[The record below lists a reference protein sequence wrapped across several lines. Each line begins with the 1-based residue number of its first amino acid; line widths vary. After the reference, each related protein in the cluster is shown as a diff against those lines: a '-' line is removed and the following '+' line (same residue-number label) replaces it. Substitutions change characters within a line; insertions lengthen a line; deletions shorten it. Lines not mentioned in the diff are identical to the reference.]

1 MACFFIVDTYIDKN
15 KGRGSYDAYIVQ
27 VKPIVESYG
36 GEYLARTENVT
47 ALSPLR
53 KPDRVIIIR
62 FPSREK
68 LDACFASD
76 EYRQIMHERADS
88 VDARAVIV
96 GDGADEW

>member
-1 MACFFIVDTYIDKN
+1 MSVFFLVDVYIEEQ
-15 KGRGSYDAYIVQ
+15 KGRGFYDDYIEK

-36 GEYLARTENVT
+36 GEYLIRSENVT

-53 KPDRVIIIR
+53 EPQRVIVIR

-76 EYRQIMHERADS
+76 AYKQIMHERVES
-88 VDARAVIV
+88 VDARALIV
-96 GDGADEW
+96 EE

>member
-1 MACFFIVDTYIDKN
+1 MACFFIIDVYIDIS
-15 KGRGSYDAYIVQ
+15 KGRGSYDDYIEKVR
-27 VKPIVESYG
+27 PIVEKYG
-36 GEYLARTENVT
+36 GVYIARTENVT
-47 ALSPLR
+47 SLSPLR

-76 EYRQIMHERADS
+76 EYRRIMHDRVDN

-96 GDGADEW
+96 EE

>member
-1 MACFFIVDTYIDKN
+1 MTCFFIIDVYIDKN
-15 KGRGSYDAYIVQ
+15 KGRGSYDDYIEQ

-36 GEYLARTENVT
+36 GEYLARSENVT

-53 KPDRVIIIR
+53 KPDRVIIVR
-62 FPSREK
+62 FQSREK

-76 EYRQIMHERADS
+76 EYRRIMHDRVDN

-96 GDGADEW
+96 EE

>member
-1 MACFFIVDTYIDKN
+1 MSVFFLVDVYIEEQ
-15 KGRGSYDAYIVQ
+15 KGRGSYDDYIEK

-36 GEYLARTENVT
+36 GEYLIRSENVT

-53 KPDRVIIIR
+53 EPQRVIVIR

-76 EYRQIMHERADS
+76 AYKQIMHERVES
-88 VDARAVIV
+88 VDARALIV
-96 GDGADEW
+96 EE